1 MGWIEEL
8 KSAVTFNQ
16 VAATFGM
23 REVSRKRWS
32 PCAACG
38 NSRTDSDPRACVGV
52 GADGGWV
59 CRSCNERGDVLAL
72 ICFALTK
79 TSSPSEA
86 GWSEVRKY
94 AADHGWIKSAGQSPA
109 SSRVRQFSR
118 TVERPGRE
126 LKPSA
131 PTVSPEETPE
141 ERQVNTKGWFRWSD
155 DLPERCARIY
165 ADPSLAAGWSPAH
178 QQIVKNVVRYLVEYR
193 QILDEVLLDAKIGV
207 YVDADGNMI
216 LDGGRP
222 YITIPLPDKA
232 GRFVNVHF
240 RRVPIPG
247 TCQDCDALGPWKEC
261 DACRKHKRYRLCPG
275 RPTPLY
281 GADRLTPGNGAVAR
295 VVEGEFDVLALRS
308 YGLGDNTTS
317 GTTGA
322 GNFSDDWLD
331 SLEPF
336 DSIFLCYDDD
346 PAGKKGAA
354 DLAAKLGLYKCS
366 KVVFPKKDAGDCRIE
381 HVPVET
387 IHRAFK
393 VAESYLDIR
402 LLKANEYA
410 VDLRTLLERPE
421 TLKGVST
428 GSEVMDTA
436 IGGWA
441 NGMVVVTGESGNG
454 KAQPVDEPVLTPT
467 GWRPIGD
474 LRMGDQAVSV
484 DGKPTTVIGVFPQGV
499 RKICRVTF
507 NDGAVV
513 RCDLDH
519 LWTVTMFE
527 ATARRPYGTHGN
539 GGRWTVRKTSEI
551 SDTMNTNAWC
561 VPVMDGRG
569 SDPHQIVSIEDAGE
583 AECVCIAVAH
593 PSRLYVTTGYTVTH
607 NTTWTTWALWKLA
620 HAGHAVAITSFEQQ
634 PIMTVLQLLSMEMG
648 GDPTERTREEREAAL
663 DRLSELP
670 LYIVDHYGQLPWTKL
685 EEALKYAVRRCGVR
699 YVLVDHLG
707 FLIDPDA
714 DDERRAIQAVIRSMV
729 LLRKDMDVTLFLI
742 VHPRNDPD
750 ASKKF
755 GRVTMQHLKGA
766 SAIRQDADLVL
777 VVTRELPNTEKGRML
792 PKTKRRPWPQ
802 TRIYIDKKRGRFGA
816 VSGAG
821 EVVMAFDPKSQTF
834 ADTWPETPLGRTGAL
849 IDSAPSETQDESEQP
864 ETTKGR
870 GGGAKRGGSGRK
882 RNAGGSS
889 TADF

>member
-1 MGWIEEL
+1 VSG
-8 KSAVTFNQ
+8 SAD
-16 VAATFGM
+16 AALRG
-23 REVSRKRWS
+23 R
-32 PCAACG
+32 PA
-38 NSRTDSDPRACVGV
+38 DPRQ
-52 GADGGWV
+52 GG
-59 CRSCNERGDVLAL
+59 RG
-72 ICFALTK
+72 
-79 TSSPSEA
+79 P
-86 GWSEVRKY
+86 GGGR
-94 AADHGWIKSAGQSPA
+94 
-109 SSRVRQFSR
+109 RVR
-118 TVERPGRE
+118 
-126 LKPSA
+126 
-131 PTVSPEETPE
+131 
-141 ERQVNTKGWFRWSD
+141 
-155 DLPERCARIY
+155 CA
-165 ADPSLAAGWSPAH
+165 GPA
-178 QQIVKNVVRYLVEYR
+178 Q
-193 QILDEVLLDAKIGV
+193 
-207 YVDADGNMI
+207 
-216 LDGGRP
+216 
-222 YITIPLPDKA
+222 
-232 GRFVNVHF
+232 
-240 RRVPIPG
+240 
-247 TCQDCDALGPWKEC
+247 
-261 DACRKHKRYRLCPG
+261 
-275 RPTPLY
+275 
-281 GADRLTPGNGAVAR
+281 
-295 VVEGEFDVLALRS
+295 LR
-308 YGLGDNTTS
+308 LGDNTTS

-346 PAGKKGAA
+346 PAGQKGAA

-381 HVPVET
+381 RVPVET

-454 KAQPVDEPVLTPT
+454 K
-467 GWRPIGD
+467 
-474 LRMGDQAVSV
+474 
-484 DGKPTTVIGVFPQGV
+484 
-499 RKICRVTF
+499 
-507 NDGAVV
+507 
-513 RCDLDH
+513 
-519 LWTVTMFE
+519 
-527 ATARRPYGTHGN
+527 
-539 GGRWTVRKTSEI
+539 
-551 SDTMNTNAWC
+551 
-561 VPVMDGRG
+561 
-569 SDPHQIVSIEDAGE
+569 
-583 AECVCIAVAH
+583 
-593 PSRLYVTTGYTVTH
+593 
-607 NTTWTTWALWKLA
+607 TTWTTWALWKLA

-834 ADTWPETPLGRTGAL
+834 ADTWDQTPLGRTGEL
-849 IDSAPSETQDESEQP
+849 MDSAPPETQDESEQP

-870 GGGAKRGGSGRK
+870 GGGAKRGGRGKKS
-882 RNAGGSS
+882 NAGGSS
-889 TADF
+889 TVDF